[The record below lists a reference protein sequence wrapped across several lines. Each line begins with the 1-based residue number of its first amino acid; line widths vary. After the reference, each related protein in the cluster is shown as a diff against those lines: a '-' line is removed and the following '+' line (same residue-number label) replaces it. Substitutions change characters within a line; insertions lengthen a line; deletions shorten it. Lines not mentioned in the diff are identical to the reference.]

1 MLYSQRKESVLQ
13 AFNVIQLNNKYNCL
27 MLNVQNMKI
36 HAITMK
42 NYLQN
47 RFLRFYLHIAP
58 PRVSG
63 GNTDYNMNNK
73 N

>member
-47 RFLRFYLHIAP
+47 RFYGPI
-58 PRVSG
+58 S
-63 GNTDYNMNNK
+63 T
-73 N
+73 